1 MRCNLILQ
9 YYLEDVKGDLMMLV
23 TYLIWRK
30 ECGEEE
36 MKGQV
41 VRRMEW
47 DVDDDELG
55 LEELE
60 VFSLEALASLRKR
73 FPIQILLSFLAFLF
87 YFILFSFYLSQL
99 SSSHSLSC

>member
-1 MRCNLILQ
+1 
-9 YYLEDVKGDLMMLV
+9 MMLV

-60 VFSLEALASLRKR
+60 MFSLEALASLRKR
-73 FPIQILLSFLAFLF
+73 FPIQILLSFLAFF
-87 YFILFSFYLSQL
+87 F
-99 SSSHSLSC
+99 

>member
-1 MRCNLILQ
+1 
-9 YYLEDVKGDLMMLV
+9 MMLV

-41 VRRMEW
+41 VRRMGW

-60 VFSLEALASLRKR
+60 IFSLEALASLRKR
-73 FPIQILLSFLAFLF
+73 FPIQILLSFLAFF
-87 YFILFSFYLSQL
+87 LFSFLFIFLNSPPVTHCPAEQAIFCGFYY
-99 SSSHSLSC
+99 